1 MRTNQRFS
9 TTRERSNYVVCR
21 PGCVLQDTAPPDDA
35 VAADDHCRT
44 FRTQMGG
51 NNTETGGQPARWGW
65 KFITTTSNGSIAPS
79 LASWLSLTLS
89 PRILT
94 LIHVIGS
101 FIFIWGKPIR
111 HSSFSGY
118 WFSDLN
124 FKFGYNKKALGG
136 GKRECLLNHDKN
148 HLLAVWINIRKNIS
162 IYKASN
168 PQKIIVTFLLISNA
182 TWEKC
187 ALFRVAL
194 DSKKKRTHGC
204 GFDDA
209 VCQRRLL
216 GNPGH
221 RTFPSFAFELCNQF
235 LKTVLAELDDLRM
248 INIWR
253 CEDFTAQKCCK
264 ANQAMRFWYISVQ
277 NLE

>member
-1 MRTNQRFS
+1 MQTKIIWAHLRVANVRKKAESPRARGGVRPMRTNQRFS

-44 FRTQMGG
+44 FRTRMGG

-65 KFITTTSNGSIAPS
+65 KFITTTSNGIIAPS

-101 FIFIWGKPIR
+101 FIFIWGKPIK

-124 FKFGYNKKALGG
+124 FKFDYNKKSAG
-136 GKRECLLNHDKN
+136 R
-148 HLLAVWINIRKNIS
+148 R
-162 IYKASN
+162 
-168 PQKIIVTFLLISNA
+168 
-182 TWEKC
+182 
-187 ALFRVAL
+187 
-194 DSKKKRTHGC
+194 KKRM
-204 GFDDA
+204 
-209 VCQRRLL
+209 
-216 GNPGH
+216 
-221 RTFPSFAFELCNQF
+221 SFEP
-235 LKTVLAELDDLRM
+235 
-248 INIWR
+248 W
-253 CEDFTAQKCCK
+253 
-264 ANQAMRFWYISVQ
+264 
-277 NLE
+277 